1 MDCIASP
8 FFFALYTAQEIIN
21 THSQQSQQVY
31 SWTYA
36 DKNRVVSRTHIWL
49 HIRRN
54 KMGRPV
60 RKDRFGSTAGDFE
73 VTGAFA
79 TGTVQPDGTGAEAVS
94 TVSGN
99 YIEAQRSSTRF
110 KVNFTSAD
118 GSTRLSQILDLTPVA
133 PGSLANGQFCLQII
147 LDDSTVAYASKIF
160 NNTVHYKEAGGTTGS
175 VKYSLLAEG
184 TDEGKN
190 AGVGSMDTI

>member
-1 MDCIASP
+1 
-8 FFFALYTAQEIIN
+8 
-21 THSQQSQQVY
+21 
-31 SWTYA
+31 
-36 DKNRVVSRTHIWL
+36 
-49 HIRRN
+49 
-54 KMGRPV
+54 MGRPV

-73 VTGAFA
+73 VTGAFS
-79 TGTVQPDGTGAEAVS
+79 TESIQPDGSGAEAVS

-99 YIEAQRSSTRF
+99 FIVSQRSSTRF

-118 GSTRLSQILDLTPVA
+118 GSTRLIQILDLTPVA
-133 PGSLANGQFCLQII
+133 PGSLTAGQFCLQII

-190 AGVGSMDTI
+190 TGVGSMDTI

>member
-1 MDCIASP
+1 
-8 FFFALYTAQEIIN
+8 
-21 THSQQSQQVY
+21 
-31 SWTYA
+31 
-36 DKNRVVSRTHIWL
+36 
-49 HIRRN
+49 
-54 KMGRPV
+54 MGRPV
-60 RKDRFGSTAGDFE
+60 RKDRFGSSAGDFE
-73 VTGAFA
+73 VTGAFSTEA
-79 TGTVQPDGTGAEAVS
+79 IQPDGSNAETVS

-99 YIEAQRSSTRF
+99 FIVAQRSSTRF
-110 KVNFTSAD
+110 KVNFTSSD
-118 GSTRLSQILDLTPVA
+118 GSTRLTQILDLKPVA
-133 PGSLANGQFCLQII
+133 PASLTAGQFCLQII